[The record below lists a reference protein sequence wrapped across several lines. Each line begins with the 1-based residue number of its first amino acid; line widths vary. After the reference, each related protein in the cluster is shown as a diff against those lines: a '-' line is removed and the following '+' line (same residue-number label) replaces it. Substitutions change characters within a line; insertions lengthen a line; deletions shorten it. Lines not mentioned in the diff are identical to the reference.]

1 MKMRRIH
8 DELERFRVEWHR
20 GETLRVY
27 EAFAFF
33 CPACPLAKAGP
44 PFVRSIQR
52 WFATNFLRN
61 ITEAVEGGGNV

>member
-1 MKMRRIH
+1 MRRIH

-20 GETLRVY
+20 VETSLVY

-33 CPACPLAKAGP
+33 RPAYPLAKAGP

-52 WFATNFLRN
+52 RFATNFLRN
-61 ITEAVEGGGNV
+61 ITEALEGGGNG